1 MEENQSWK
9 TRTLVVGAVV
19 GALAGVFAA
28 YMLIQGAEQKK
39 ERPKLSAGDGVKVGL
54 GLLGLMRMIAE
65 LGKR

>member
-1 MEENQSWK
+1 MLFRS
-9 TRTLVVGAVV
+9 
-19 GALAGVFAA
+19 VFAA

>member
-1 MEENQSWK
+1 MEGNQSWK